1 MCQTLAEAF
10 FRNLDLNKPS
20 DARILCDIQKQQEK
34 DERRKTLSQT
44 QKFLPGILSRYLP
57 GRSRRKTD

>member
-20 DARILCDIQKQQEK
+20 DAQILCDIQKQQEK
-34 DERRKTLSQT
+34 DERRKT
-44 QKFLPGILSRYLP
+44 
-57 GRSRRKTD
+57 